1 MSASSTGV
9 PNVLIVED
17 EMVLRMRAVDI
28 VEDAGFRS
36 VEAVNADEA
45 MSILESR
52 SDISLLFTDIQMPG
66 SMDGLK
72 LAHAVHSRWP
82 DIKII
87 LVSGQ
92 VKPSDAERP
101 ADSRFFGKPLGDAA
115 NDHRIAGDGG
125 RRRAENRSK
134 AARSAQADEHRHAAA
149 APIDPPLSAHEAALS
164 AENDSLRLLLEQ
176 AGIDAKA
183 LLAQAGIDAKER
195 EAADK
200 LQKLIL
206 GELHHRIKNTLATVS
221 AIASQSFRAAPS
233 IEHGQ
238 KAMEGRL
245 AALGRAHDLLMQI
258 SWSNA
263 SLTHTLSG
271 ATEPYESQGT
281 RRFHFNGP
289 DIRIT
294 SGAVIALAMTFNELC
309 TNTTKFGALS
319 VPTGRVE
326 IAWTIDDDKQ
336 RMRLTWTEKGGPPVQ
351 PPERRSFGTR
361 MMESLGQQLNGQVQ
375 LRYDPTG
382 FVYALDV
389 PLGSLI
395 AAADDRDHRHAL
407 GRRSVFRLT
416 AFDGSSAVNAAAC
429 CNSRRN
435 SSRRSWIEAMTSPV
449 ACPSPINAA
458 SDNCRLASM
467 VSGTASVTPIR

>member
-1 MSASSTGV
+1 MSTGSTEV

-17 EMVLRMRAVDI
+17 EMMLRMRAVDI
-28 VEDAGFRS
+28 VEDAGFRP

-45 MSILESR
+45 ISILESR

-72 LAHAVHSRWP
+72 LAHTVHDRWP
-82 DIKII
+82 AIKII
-87 LVSGQ
+87 LVSGR

-101 ADSRFFGKPLGDAA
+101 ADSRFFGKPLGVEQM
-115 NDHRIAGDGG
+115 IAELQAMVGG
-125 RRRAENRSK
+125 GALK
-134 AARSAQADEHRHAAA
+134 IVPDLAIQA
-149 APIDPPLSAHEAALS
+149 APTTAPVEPLPLSAHEAVLS

-221 AIASQSFRAAPS
+221 AIASQSFRAATS

-245 AALGRAHDLLMQI
+245 VALGRAHDLLMQI

-263 SLTHTLSG
+263 SLTHTFSG
-271 ATEPYESQGT
+271 ATEPYDSQGA

-289 DIRIT
+289 DIKIT

-326 IAWTIDDDKQ
+326 VAWTIDDVKQ
-336 RMRLTWTEKGGPPVQ
+336 RLRLTWTERGGPTVQ
-351 PPERRSFGTR
+351 PPARRSFGTR
-361 MMESLGQQLNGQVQ
+361 MMESLGQQLNGQVR
-375 LRYDPTG
+375 LSYDPSG
-382 FVYALDV
+382 FIYALDV
-389 PLGSLI
+389 PLGSVI
-395 AAADDRDHRHAL
+395 A
-407 GRRSVFRLT
+407 T
-416 AFDGSSAVNAAAC
+416 
-429 CNSRRN
+429 
-435 SSRRSWIEAMTSPV
+435 M
-449 ACPSPINAA
+449 
-458 SDNCRLASM
+458 
-467 VSGTASVTPIR
+467 